1 MKGCFNMSDKNM
13 EISSIINK
21 SNPSTMDYYRF
32 IQLVNKD
39 DLLYGS
45 DEYQLFFKKMFLKQ
59 DSKNELFAKLLNNLE
74 YFYRDHDELLV
85 LKTKLVLLKTLY
97 VKWRMMNS

>member
-13 EISSIINK
+13 EILSIMNK
-21 SNPSTMDYYRF
+21 PNPSTMDYYLF
-32 IQLVNKD
+32 IQLVDKD

-45 DEYQLFFKKMFLKQ
+45 DKYQLFFKKMFLKQ

-85 LKTKLVLLKTLY
+85 VLLKTLY
-97 VKWRMMNS
+97 VKWGMTNS